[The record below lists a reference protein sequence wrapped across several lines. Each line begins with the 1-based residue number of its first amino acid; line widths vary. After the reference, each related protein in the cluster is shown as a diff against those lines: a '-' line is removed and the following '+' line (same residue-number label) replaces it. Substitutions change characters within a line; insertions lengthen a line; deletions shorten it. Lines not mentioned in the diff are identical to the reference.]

1 MITIYHNPRCKKS
14 RAGLEYLK
22 NKGVEFQIREYL
34 KEPLTEKELK
44 DLLMKL
50 NKKPQEMIRTQEAVY
65 KQNFKGKEFTDDE
78 WVKIIVENPK
88 LLKRPVVVKD
98 NKAVWGDPAENIEE
112 LFK

>member
-22 NKGVEFQIREYL
+22 NKGVEFTIREYL
-34 KEPLTEKELK
+34 KEPLTEEELK
-44 DLLMKL
+44 DLLVKL
-50 NKKPQEMIRTQEAVY
+50 NKKPLEMIRTQEAVY

-78 WVKIIVENPK
+78 WIKIIVENPK
-88 LLKRPVVVKD
+88 LLKRPIVVKD